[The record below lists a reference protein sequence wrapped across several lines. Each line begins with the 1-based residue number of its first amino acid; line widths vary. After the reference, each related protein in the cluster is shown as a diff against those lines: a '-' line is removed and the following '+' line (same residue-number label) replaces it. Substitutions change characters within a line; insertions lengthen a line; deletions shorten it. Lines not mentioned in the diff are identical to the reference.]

1 MSHDTSKP
9 TPTLLLFLYV
19 LFCFRFFSFPFYFIL
34 FIFYLSPP
42 VKYFIFSTPKT
53 ISSSQSPF
61 AIPSLRW
68 ALHLVSRIMV
78 HLFFQ
83 SPCSNMG
90 HTTNFH
96 DLVQWLCP
104 SHFFQMISSF
114 FNPHWVF
121 SGPTQLFGV
130 LRFQNIM
137 DESNIIS
144 IKLITYSRSWAFC
157 LRNCIGFEAKSL
169 DILWVYSPLSLSKV
183 CILML
188 LDPLIEI
195 KKVLN

>member
-1 MSHDTSKP
+1 M
-9 TPTLLLFLYV
+9 TLRSPHQHFFFFFM
-19 LFCFRFFSFPFYFIL
+19 FCFVFVFFFLKKKKFYV
-34 FIFYLSPP
+34 SPP

-83 SPCSNMG
+83 PPYSNMG
-90 HTTNFH
+90 QTTNFH

-144 IKLITYSRSWAFC
+144 IKLITDSWSWAFC
-157 LRNCIGFEAKSL
+157 LRNCIGFEAKS
-169 DILWVYSPLSLSKV
+169 
-183 CILML
+183 
-188 LDPLIEI
+188 
-195 KKVLN
+195 